1 LWTGVTRAV
10 RDNVPAHPISRAT
23 CTTLDTA
30 DAWPSS
36 ILAGVPMDQ
45 PTWAEGVDLSRPS
58 PARVYDYLLGGRH
71 NFASDRALADQML
84 AVEPDARRWAAANRG
99 FLGRAVERLLDTGVR
114 QFIDL
119 GAGIPTVGNVHDIAL
134 GATSDARV
142 VYVDVD
148 QVAVTHSRHLVADV
162 SDRVGVV
169 RADLRTPDAVL
180 GDPVTQRLIDFDRPV
195 GILMV
200 AVLHFVSDADDP
212 LAVLATY
219 RDAVPAG
226 SGLVISHMTH
236 PAVLTDE
243 VKRTVKTYNA
253 SVAPLTFRSQAEV
266 EALFAGWWLADPGVV
281 RLGQWHPS
289 AAVADGPD
297 IPGFVG
303 VATKL

>member
-1 LWTGVTRAV
+1 
-10 RDNVPAHPISRAT
+10 
-23 CTTLDTA
+23 
-30 DAWPSS
+30 
-36 ILAGVPMDQ
+36 MDQ

-84 AVEPDARRWAAANRG
+84 AVEPDARRWAAANRS
-99 FLGRAVERLLDTGVR
+99 FLGRAVEHLLDAGVR

-134 GATSDARV
+134 GATFDARV

-148 QVAVTHSRHLVADV
+148 KVAVTHSRHLVADV
-162 SDRVGVV
+162 ADRVGVV
-169 RADLRTPDAVL
+169 HADLRRPEAVL
-180 GDPVTQRLIDFDRPV
+180 DDPVTRRLIDFGRPV

-200 AVLHFVSDADDP
+200 AVLHFVADEDDP
-212 LAVLATY
+212 LGVLAAY
-219 RDAVPAG
+219 RGAVAAG

-236 PAVLTDE
+236 PAEMTDE
-243 VKRTVKTYNA
+243 ARQTVKTYNSSA
-253 SVAPLTFRSQAEV
+253 APLTFRSQAEV

-281 RLGQWHPS
+281 EVGQWHPS
-289 AAVADGPD
+289 VASVDGPD
-297 IPGFVG
+297 IPGLVG

>member
-1 LWTGVTRAV
+1 
-10 RDNVPAHPISRAT
+10 
-23 CTTLDTA
+23 
-30 DAWPSS
+30 
-36 ILAGVPMDQ
+36 MDQ

-71 NFASDRALADQML
+71 NFASDRALAEQML
-84 AVEPDARRWAAANRG
+84 AVEPDARRWAAANRS
-99 FLGRAVERLLDTGVR
+99 FLGRAVEHLLDAGVR

-148 QVAVTHSRHLVADV
+148 KVAVTHSRHLVSDV

-169 RADLRTPDAVL
+169 QADLRRPEAVL
-180 GDPVTQRLIDFDRPV
+180 GDPVTQRLIDFRRPV

-200 AVLHFVSDADDP
+200 AVLHFVPDSDDP
-212 LAVLATY
+212 RGVLAVY
-219 RDAVPAG
+219 RDAVPPG

-236 PAVLTDE
+236 PAEMTEE
-243 VKRTVKTYNA
+243 VERTVKTYSSSA
-253 SVAPLTFRSQAEV
+253 APLTFRSKSEI
-266 EALFAGWWLADPGVV
+266 EELFTGWWLTDPGVV
-281 RLGQWHPS
+281 GVLQWHPS
-289 AAVADGPD
+289 SPGSVGPD
-297 IPGFVG
+297 IPGLVG